1 MGSLAVLTVLGAHP
15 VYPLLFLGEL
25 LLLISPLIDS
35 ILGKAGI
42 HLKLLRFVS
51 YFSLMNLAFP
61 GFWRFINGIQSN
73 IWTPTKRNL

>member
-1 MGSLAVLTVLGAHP
+1 HP

-51 YFSLMNLAFP
+51 YFSLMNLALLQ